1 MKDIGNGEA
10 VNMAYPAIILDGAPN
25 IRVGLAVPQ
34 IAAFSPLSSAEQP
47 WAASVDSAYLI
58 SFTIRVG
65 LRAAAALGIVTNN

>member
-10 VNMAYPAIILDGAPN
+10 VNMACPAIILDGAPN

-47 WAASVDSAYLI
+47 
-58 SFTIRVG
+58 
-65 LRAAAALGIVTNN
+65 